1 MKSRSDRLY
10 EIGRETYLSAIPGE
24 AEFYAMLRAVAAMID
39 EATKPASRGTRPKE
53 TKPVVFSPANVFD
66 ALEEHCAG
74 KLHLRPYD
82 ESSFRTLGRVIKNMP
97 GLEGADLDKLCDWI
111 NAGGL
116 DWYKGSATW
125 THCVRNFSSWVT
137 AARGWAA
144 THGKPAQ
151 KDYVAFGG
159 AKQL

>member
-1 MKSRSDRLY
+1 MKSRSERLY
-10 EIGRETYLSAIPGE
+10 AVGLE
-24 AEFYAMLRAVAAMID
+24 AWGVEEDCPLLRGIAAMID
-39 EATKPASRGTRPKE
+39 EATKPATKRAPKE
-53 TKPVVFSPANVFD
+53 TKPVVFAPANVFD